1 MTGPEKGT
9 CGCGLGLG
17 ALSLA
22 LSSGHLEPPFSLP
35 SAFPIFLK
43 MPRSSICRVWEEG
56 ECVNNCSGGCA
67 ERKNLFLGG
76 KRKTYFEEWRESS
89 IVVGLCDGNGKS
101 EGAGAVECEHEEAE
115 IETHLF
121 FWFGGEEM
129 GKICWCIGGFD

>member
-1 MTGPEKGT
+1 
-9 CGCGLGLG
+9 
-17 ALSLA
+17 
-22 LSSGHLEPPFSLP
+22 
-35 SAFPIFLK
+35 

-67 ERKNLFLGG
+67 ERKTLFWGG
-76 KRKTYFEEWRESS
+76 ERKTYFEEWRETS
-89 IVVGLCDGNGKS
+89 IVVGLCDGDGKS

-129 GKICWCIGGFD
+129 GQICWCIGGFD

>member
-56 ECVNNCSGGCA
+56 ECVNNCSGACA
-67 ERKNLFLGG
+67 ERKTLLGG

-121 FWFGGEEM
+121 FLVGGGEM
-129 GKICWCIGGFD
+129 GKICWCIDGFD